1 MTSFLRKKQLAAPP
15 VPEVQ
20 ETPVEAAI
28 SSLERL
34 QAERGQAVTAL
45 EAGRAE
51 AQRAEDALN
60 AEREKIAAEA
70 EFGGEASRTK
80 LMELREAAEAAQ
92 VRLTGLTRRLKAF
105 DEKIEAATG
114 EVRERWVAMGHTELA
129 AYEERFEAAALAFD
143 AVIREGLAHG
153 VVLPGWSPAIVRLM
167 RISIVSRE
175 RKHLIAPDRFKFRT
189 DPAAMVHYNRLDA
202 IRQRMSR
209 ALQGN
214 DLSATLATG
223 EAEGDEAA

>member
-1 MTSFLRKKQLAAPP
+1 MFSGSRKKAEPATAVPAPL
-15 VPEVQ
+15 
-20 ETPVEAAI
+20 PVEVAI
-28 SSLERL
+28 ANLERL
-34 QAERGQAVTAL
+34 QAERTQAVTAL
-45 EAGRAE
+45 ETGRAE

-60 AEREKIAAEA
+60 AERERVAAEA
-70 EFGGEASRTK
+70 EAGGGASRTR
-80 LMELREAAEAAQ
+80 LMALREEAEATQA
-92 VRLTGLTRRLKAF
+92 RLTGLVRRVKGY
-105 DEKIEAATG
+105 DEQIEAATG
-114 EVRERWVAMGHTELA
+114 EVRQQWVAMGHAELA

-153 VVLPGWSPAIVRLM
+153 VVLPGWSPAILRLM

-202 IRQRMSR
+202 IRQRMSK

-214 DLSATLATG
+214 DLGATLATG
-223 EAEGDEAA
+223 EADEGEAA